1 MFQSTRKGSM
11 SMTDYVQKIKNYAD
25 SLAAAGHAIIEQDVL
40 LNVLNG
46 LGNEYDPVVIHITSI
61 EDVISLSEAQY
72 LLLTQEQRLEQQ
84 NLIYSIEVPSANL
97 VNND

>member
-61 EDVISLSEAQY
+61 EDVISLK
-72 LLLTQEQRLEQQ
+72 QRLEQQ